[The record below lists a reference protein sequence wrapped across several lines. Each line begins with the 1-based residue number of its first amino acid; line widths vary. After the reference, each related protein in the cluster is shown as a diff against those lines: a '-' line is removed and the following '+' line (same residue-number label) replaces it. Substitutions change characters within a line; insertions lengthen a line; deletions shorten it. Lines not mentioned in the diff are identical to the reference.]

1 MNVLVLGSGGREHA
15 LVWKISRSPLVNRI
29 FAAPGNPGI
38 GRYAELVPLKLTE
51 LEAVADFALR
61 EQVGMTVVG
70 PEQPL
75 AEGIVDLFHSRGL
88 TVFGPTRRAAELEW
102 SKAFAKDFLK
112 RNNIPTAGYATF
124 PSERLDDAREHLRR
138 CPLPVVLKA
147 DGLAAG
153 KGVLICQT
161 RDEALSGLTAMA
173 ESKVFGAAGNTVVIE
188 EFMQG
193 EEASVFAVCD
203 GKDYVVLAPAQDHK
217 RVFDDDR
224 GKNTGG
230 MGAYAPAPLVTR
242 EILGVVERRIIRP
255 TLDGMA
261 REGRPFSGCLYVGL
275 MMTVSGPRVVEF
287 NARFGDP
294 ETQVVLP
301 LYDGDFA
308 ALLLAASRGTM
319 RELERFRPSPP
330 AQAHAVCVVLASGGY
345 PDTYKT
351 GLPIEGLES
360 INERNGILAF
370 HAGTRSEGEKVLT
383 AGGRVLGVTA
393 VAQGPLEKAIGAA
406 YGAVEGISFEG
417 MHYRRDI
424 GKKGLPSR
432 RKG

>member
-15 LVWKISRSPLVNRI
+15 LVWKISRSPLVSRI

-38 GRYAELVPLKLTE
+38 GRHAEIVPLKLTD
-51 LEAVADFALR
+51 LEAVADFAAR
-61 EQVGMTVVG
+61 EQVDLTVVG

-112 RNNIPTAGYATF
+112 RNNIPTADYVTF
-124 PSERLDDAREHLRR
+124 SSDRLDQAREHLQR
-138 CPLPVVLKA
+138 CALPVVLKA

-153 KGVLICQT
+153 KGVLICPT
-161 RDEALSGLTAMA
+161 RDAALSGLNDMA

-188 EFMQG
+188 EFMEG

-217 RVFDDDR
+217 RVFDADR

-230 MGAYAPAPLVTR
+230 MGASAPASLVTR
-242 EILGVVERRIIRP
+242 EILGVVEQRIIRP
-255 TLDGMA
+255 TLDGMS

-275 MMTVSGPRVVEF
+275 MITDSGPKVVEF

-301 LYDGDFA
+301 LYDGDLA
-308 ALLLAASRGTM
+308 ALLLAASRGTIRDLGV
-319 RELERFRPSPP
+319 RESTSP

-351 GLPIEGLES
+351 GFPIGGLERFDGL
-360 INERNGILAF
+360 EGIIVF
-370 HAGTRSEGEKVLT
+370 HAGTRNEGKTILT

-393 VAQGPLEKAIGAA
+393 VAQGPLGKAIAAA
-406 YGAVEGISFEG
+406 YGAVEAISFEG

-424 GKKGLPSR
+424 GKKGLNPV
-432 RKG
+432 RKD

>member
-15 LVWKISRSPLVNRI
+15 LVWKISQSPLVDRI

-38 GRYAELVPLKLTE
+38 GRYAELVPLKLTD
-51 LEAVADFALR
+51 LDAAADFAAR
-61 EQVGMTVVG
+61 EQIGLTVVG

-75 AEGIVDLFHSRGL
+75 AEGVVDLFRSRGL

-112 RNNIPTAGYATF
+112 RYNIPTAGYATF
-124 PSERLDDAREHLRR
+124 SSDRLNDAREHLRR
-138 CPLPVVLKA
+138 SPIPVVLKA

-161 RDEALSGLTAMA
+161 LDAALSGLTDMA
-173 ESKVFGAAGNTVVIE
+173 ESRVFGAAGTTVVIE
-188 EFMQG
+188 EFMEG

-217 RVFDDDR
+217 RVFDADR

-230 MGAYAPAPLVTR
+230 MGAYAPAPLVTG
-242 EILGVVERRIIRP
+242 EILGVVEQRIIRP

-261 REGRPFSGCLYVGL
+261 GEGRPFSGCLYVGL
-275 MMTVSGPRVVEF
+275 MITPSGPKVVEF

-308 ALLLAASRGTM
+308 ALLLAASRGKLG
-319 RELERFRPSPP
+319 ELEIRRLSPS

-345 PDTYKT
+345 PDTFKT
-351 GLPIEGLES
+351 GFPIEGLES
-360 INERNGILAF
+360 VNDGEGIIVF
-370 HAGTRSEGEKVLT
+370 HAGTRSEGKQVLT

-393 VAQGPLEKAIGAA
+393 AVQGSLEKAIASA
-406 YGAVEGISFEG
+406 YGAVDRISFEG
-417 MHYRRDI
+417 MHFRHDI
-424 GKKGLPSR
+424 GKKGLAFR